1 MVISIFLVVSHIC
14 WVDIFESF
22 FVTKDL
28 HWRRSVVFICIFCL
42 LILGPVH
49 GDKADTGS
57 NLTRVAGQ
65 VAKKVWST
73 TASWT
78 NCSVGNLSRRSTVV
92 ILNRFF
98 TEATRQELVHVSGI
112 EGASSQR
119 NVSCVL
125 ENHLR
130 LRRPKGCII
139 IRHVSQRHAFL

>member
-65 VAKKVWST
+65 VAKKV
-73 TASWT
+73 
-78 NCSVGNLSRRSTVV
+78 
-92 ILNRFF
+92 
-98 TEATRQELVHVSGI
+98 
-112 EGASSQR
+112 
-119 NVSCVL
+119 
-125 ENHLR
+125 
-130 LRRPKGCII
+130 
-139 IRHVSQRHAFL
+139 